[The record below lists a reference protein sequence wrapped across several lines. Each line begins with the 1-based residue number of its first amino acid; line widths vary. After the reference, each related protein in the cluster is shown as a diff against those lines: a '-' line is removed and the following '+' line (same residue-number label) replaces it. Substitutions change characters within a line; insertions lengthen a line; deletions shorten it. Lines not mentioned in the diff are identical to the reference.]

1 MEYRKVGR
9 SGLFL
14 SSLSLGSW
22 VTFKNQ
28 LGVRKATEMMAH
40 AYDRG
45 VTFFDN
51 AEAYGDGE
59 TEAIMGEALKNLNWL
74 RDTYC
79 VSSKVYWGGDKPT
92 QKGLSR
98 KHLVDA
104 CNNALKRLQ
113 TEYLDIYYCHRPDP
127 DTPIIET
134 VSTMHH
140 LITQGKIL
148 YWGTS
153 EWPADLV
160 MKARSV
166 AKQYNYTPPV
176 VEQPQYNM
184 FNRNK
189 VEHEYRFLY
198 KESGIGLTTWS
209 PLESGIL
216 TGKYCNGVPSESR
229 LGLEKFQWLQFLI
242 EKEDGK
248 TKLEKTKKLMT
259 LAEELGMGM
268 NQLAIAWCL
277 KNRNVS
283 SVLLGAS
290 SIEQLDSNLDS
301 MDKVDLLTEEVIEKI
316 EGILQN
322 KPEEDPDWKAH

>member
-28 LGVRKATEMMAH
+28 LGVRKATELMAH
-40 AYDRG
+40 AYDKG

-59 TEAIMGEALKNLNWL
+59 TEAIMGEALKNLKWI

-113 TEYLDIYYCHRPDP
+113 VEYLDIYYCHRPDP

-166 AKQYNYTPPV
+166 AKQYNYTPPI

-189 VEHEYRFLY
+189 VEHEYRYLY

-216 TGKYCNGVPSESR
+216 TGKYCDGVPSESR
-229 LGLEKFQWLQFLI
+229 LGLEKFKWLQFLI
-242 EKEDGK
+242 EKEEGK
-248 TKLEKTKKLMT
+248 TKLEKTKKLMA
-259 LAEELGMGM
+259 LAQEVGLPL
-268 NQLAIAWCL
+268 NQMSIAWCL
-277 KNRNVS
+277 KNKNVS
-283 SVLLGAS
+283 TVLLGAS
-290 SIEQLDSNLDS
+290 NIEQLDSNLES
-301 MDKVDLLTEEVIEKI
+301 VDKVDLLTDEVMIKI
-316 EGILQN
+316 EEILQN
-322 KPEEDPDWKAH
+322 KPEADPDWKAH

>member
-1 MEYRKVGR
+1 
-9 SGLFL
+9 
-14 SSLSLGSW
+14 
-22 VTFKNQ
+22 
-28 LGVRKATEMMAH
+28 MAL
-40 AYDRG
+40 AYDHG

-59 TEAIMGEALKNLNWL
+59 TEVIMGQALKNLNWN
-74 RDTYC
+74 RDTFC
-79 VSSKVYWGGDKPT
+79 VSSKAYWGGDRPT

-104 CNNALKRLQ
+104 CNNALRRLQ
-113 TEYLDIYYCHRPDP
+113 QDYLDIYYCHRPDP

-153 EWPADLV
+153 EWPADLI

-166 AKQYNYTPPV
+166 AKQYHYTPPI

-184 FNRNK
+184 FNRQK

-216 TGKYCNGVPSESR
+216 TGKYNDGIPASSR
-229 LGLEKFQWLQFLI
+229 LNLEEFQWLQFLVNTDEGKNKI
-242 EKEDGK
+242 EKVR
-248 TKLEKTKKLMT
+248 KLTELSDE
-259 LAEELGMGM
+259 LAIPLS
-268 NQLAIAWCL
+268 QLSIAWCL
-277 KNRNVS
+277 KNPNVS
-283 SVLLGAS
+283 TVLLGAS
-290 SIEQLDSNLDS
+290 NREQLEQNLGAL
-301 MDKVDLLTEEVIEKI
+301 DKVALLSDEVMEKI
-316 EGILQN
+316 ETILQN
-322 KPEEDPDWKAH
+322 RPEKDPDWKAH